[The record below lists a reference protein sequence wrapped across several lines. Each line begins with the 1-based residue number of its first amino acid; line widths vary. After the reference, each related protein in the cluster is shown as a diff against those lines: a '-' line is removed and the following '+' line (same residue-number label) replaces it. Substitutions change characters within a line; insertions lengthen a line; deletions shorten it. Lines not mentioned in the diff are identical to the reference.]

1 LIRVAIFEDNKLV
14 RESFEAILNGT
25 DGFSC
30 TGSFSSCNNL
40 AHDIKKSNP
49 DIVLMDIE
57 MTGVNGIEATKTIKS
72 QYPAVRVLIQTV
84 FEDDD
89 KIFAS
94 ICAGAS
100 GFILKKTSPSRLVE
114 AIQEVNAGGA
124 PMSPTIASKVF
135 QLFQRFAP
143 GESEPDE
150 TVALT
155 KRETEILKM
164 MKEGDN
170 FHVIAS
176 KIFLSYDTVRTHV
189 RSIYKKLHVTS
200 VNQAIVKAFKRGDL

>member
-1 LIRVAIFEDNKLV
+1 MIRVAIFEDNKLV

-25 DGFSC
+25 DGFNC

-57 MTGVNGIEATKTIKS
+57 MTGINGIEATKIIKS
-72 QYPAVRVLIQTV
+72 QYPAVRILIQTV
-84 FEDDD
+84 FDDDD

-100 GFILKKTSPSRLVE
+100 GFILKKTSPSRLIE
-114 AIQEVNAGGA
+114 AIQEVNEGGA

-143 GESEPDE
+143 GETTEGE

-155 KRETEILKM
+155 KRESEILKM

>member
-1 LIRVAIFEDNKLV
+1 MIRVAIFEDNKLV

-49 DIVLMDIE
+49 DIILMDIE
-57 MTGVNGIEATKTIKS
+57 MTGINGIEATKTIKS
-72 QYPAVRVLIQTV
+72 QYPSVRVLIQTV

-143 GESEPDE
+143 GETPEGE
-150 TVALT
+150 TAALT
-155 KRETEILKM
+155 KRESEILKM